1 MDLTA
6 SSLDSKRARQDRLLV
21 VKFGGSA
28 LDSGLA
34 IRRAAESV
42 EQAVDSGDHVVVVV
56 SAIKGFTDQIISL
69 AEEISDD
76 TPPDVI
82 DYIIGLG
89 EEQSVRL
96 MTSALISQGV
106 DAIEVTPNA
115 PSWPIVTDENYGNA
129 EPIMKECRR
138 AVELGLMPLLERGK
152 TLVVCGF
159 IGRSQSGRITTLG
172 RGGSDTTAVILA
184 NCLEADE
191 LVLVKDVEGIY
202 STDPRKVDDAKLLEA
217 VTAWEAKLLASTG
230 AKILHDKIFRYKPE
244 GLNIRV
250 VSRNNSLEEG
260 GTVVG
265 GTVPE
270 LKVEVYGRPVMKITV
285 LGNLLSDP
293 DILTQIS
300 QGVKER
306 VETQFL
312 KALDN
317 VTVLCVNEHDK
328 TFLERLHSLTGNKD
342 QVKAFSV
349 EEGLAFIKTW
359 GYYLDDVTGSINK
372 IHEALSSN
380 GIEVHELITGQ
391 SLIGVLV
398 DWDRRELCSSLL
410 RESLGRR

>member
-1 MDLTA
+1 MDLTE
-6 SSLDSKRARQDRLLV
+6 SSFVSKKARRDRLLV
-21 VKFGGSA
+21 VKFGGSV

-42 EQAVDSGDHVVVVV
+42 ERVVDGGGHVVIVV

-106 DAIEVTPNA
+106 DAVEVISDT

-138 AVELGLMPLLERGK
+138 AVELGLMPLIERGK

-159 IGRSQSGRITTLG
+159 IGRSQNGKITTLG

-184 NCLEADE
+184 NCLDADE

-202 STDPRKVDDAKLLEA
+202 STDPRKIDDVKLLES

-230 AKILHDKIFRYKPE
+230 AKVIHDKIFRYKPE

-250 VSRNNSLEEG
+250 VSSNNSLDEG

-270 LKVEVYGRPVMKITV
+270 LKVEVHGRPVMKITV

-293 DILTQIS
+293 ETLTQIS
-300 QGVKER
+300 QELKER
-306 VETQFL
+306 VEIQFL

-317 VTVLCVNEHDK
+317 VTVLCVNEHYK
-328 TFLERLHSLTGNKD
+328 TFLERLNSLIGIRD

-349 EEGLAFIKTW
+349 EEGLAYIKTW
-359 GYYLDDVTGSINK
+359 GYYLDDVTRSIIE
-372 IHEALSSN
+372 IHDALSAN
-380 GIEVHELITGQ
+380 DIEVRELVTGQ
-391 SLIGVLV
+391 SFIGVLV
-398 DWDRRELCSSLL
+398 DWDRREICSSLL
-410 RESLGRR
+410 KESLRRI